1 MLSREVGKRRS
12 TTWTD
17 IILISDT
24 VRTPRPESTN
34 ALKQN
39 QLSPISLLAEHT
51 IFTYTYLCSSMKQWY
66 TTNTRRFAVWLPSK
80 PASRREQEFSQQ
92 EKEDD
97 HFLHC
102 YTFLPCGYMNQT
114 LRGNF
119 MPKPKR
125 HYPTPALEKGLDIL
139 EL

>member
-80 PASRREQEFSQQ
+80 PASRREQEFSQHG
-92 EKEDD
+92 KGGRSLSPLL
-97 HFLHC
+97 HFLTMWL
-102 YTFLPCGYMNQT
+102 YESNTS
-114 LRGNF
+114 R
-119 MPKPKR
+119 
-125 HYPTPALEKGLDIL
+125 
-139 EL
+139 ELHA